1 MYRGPRTQII
11 KEVKTMEKNIGDIER
26 LIRVVAGLAIIS
38 LFFFGPK
45 TPWALLGIVPVVTGL
60 AGWCPP
66 YTLLGINTRKKSEY
80 SKEEKGNCCC
90 S

>member
-1 MYRGPRTQII
+1 M
-11 KEVKTMEKNIGDIER
+11 KKNIGDIER
-26 LIRVVAGLAIIS
+26 LIRVVTGLAIVS
-38 LFFFGPK
+38 LFFVGPK

-60 AGWCPP
+60 VGWCPP

-80 SKEEKGNCCC
+80 STEERGNRCC

>member
-1 MYRGPRTQII
+1 LYRRPRTQII
-11 KEVKTMEKNIGDIER
+11 KEVRIMKKNIGDIER
-26 LIRVVAGLAIIS
+26 LIRLVAGLAIVL
-38 LFFFGPK
+38 LFFVGPK

-80 SKEEKGNCCC
+80 STEERG
-90 S
+90 SRYYT

>member
-1 MYRGPRTQII
+1 M
-11 KEVKTMEKNIGDIER
+11 KKNIGDIER
-26 LIRVVAGLAIIS
+26 LIRVVVGLAIVS
-38 LFFFGPK
+38 LFFVGPK

-66 YTLLGINTRKKSEY
+66 YSLLGINTRKKRESGT
-80 SKEEKGNCCC
+80 EERGSRCC

>member
-1 MYRGPRTQII
+1 M
-11 KEVKTMEKNIGDIER
+11 KKNIGDIER
-26 LIRVVAGLAIIS
+26 FIRVVAGLAIVT
-38 LFFFGPK
+38 LFFVGSK

-66 YTLLGINTRKKSEY
+66 YALLGINTRKKTECST
-80 SKEEKGNCCC
+80 EERASRCC

>member
-1 MYRGPRTQII
+1 LYRERGTQII
-11 KEVKTMEKNIGDIER
+11 EEDRIMKKNISDLER
-26 LIRVVAGLAIIS
+26 FIRVVAGLTIVS
-38 LFFFGPK
+38 LFFVGPR

-66 YTLLGINTRKKSEY
+66 YTLLGINTRKKTVCST
-80 SKEEKGNCCC
+80 EKGGSRCC